1 MVFDPQTNALI
12 YASGQKI
19 TFWDVENQI
28 RVPGKTNEPNPE
40 LLPGSVSICEHEDFH
55 EFMAHF
61 SVSID
66 IQKQYTRFPLE
77 KLQVDALADPEPL
90 TEEFK
95 LKKSQINFPVFPGPD
110 EIEDGSLQMDISVS
124 GDKAKVRLFKPDT
137 DYVIEY
143 FFQLEKC
150 WNLVRIEDWSL

>member
-1 MVFDPQTNALI
+1 
-12 YASGQKI
+12 
-19 TFWDVENQI
+19 
-28 RVPGKTNEPNPE
+28 
-40 LLPGSVSICEHEDFH
+40 
-55 EFMAHF
+55 MAHF

-95 LKKSQINFPVFPGPD
+95 LKKSQIDFPIFPGPN

-124 GDKAKVRLFKPDT
+124 GDEAKVRLFKPDT
-137 DYVIEY
+137 DYLIEY
-143 FFQLEKC
+143 FFQLGVC